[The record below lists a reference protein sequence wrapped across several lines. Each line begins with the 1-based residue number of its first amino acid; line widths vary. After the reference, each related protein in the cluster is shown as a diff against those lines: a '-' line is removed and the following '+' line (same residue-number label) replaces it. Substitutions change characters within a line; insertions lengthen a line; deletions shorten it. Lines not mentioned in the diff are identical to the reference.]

1 MRTLDHAAC
10 ARAIFESIG
19 GGENLVSAA
28 HCATRL
34 RLVVADA
41 HKVDQKRLE
50 SIPGVMGVF
59 CAGGQLQIILGTGT
73 VNRVY
78 EEFIKLSGLPG
89 IPVAQKCT
97 APVLPLPQRLVKT
110 LGDVFV
116 PILPA
121 IVAAGLLTGILDALG
136 RALPAVA
143 AADWFSFLKMVS
155 GTAFVSLP
163 VLVALSSARVFG
175 GNLFLGGVVGLCM
188 VHPALLNAWSVGT
201 AENVPV
207 WHLLCFNVK

>member
-19 GGENLVSAA
+19 GGENLVSAV

-59 CAGGQLQIILGTGT
+59 CAGGQLQIILGIGT

-89 IPVAQKCT
+89 
-97 APVLPLPQRLVKT
+97 
-110 LGDVFV
+110 V
-116 PILPA
+116 PAEIDHLSHPSKSRHHEDS
-121 IVAAGLLTGILDALG
+121 AGW
-136 RALPAVA
+136 P
-143 AADWFSFLKMVS
+143 
-155 GTAFVSLP
+155 
-163 VLVALSSARVFG
+163 
-175 GNLFLGGVVGLCM
+175 
-188 VHPALLNAWSVGT
+188 
-201 AENVPV
+201 
-207 WHLLCFNVK
+207 

>member
-1 MRTLDHAAC
+1 
-10 ARAIFESIG
+10 
-19 GGENLVSAA
+19 
-28 HCATRL
+28 
-34 RLVVADA
+34 
-41 HKVDQKRLE
+41 
-50 SIPGVMGVF
+50 MGVF

-89 IPVAQKCT
+89 APAAQKCT
-97 APVLPLPQRLVKT
+97 APVRPLPQRLVKT

-163 VLVALSSARVFG
+163 AIFFSAGWWGCAWCTPRCSTRGLLVQRKTSRSG
-175 GNLFLGGVVGLCM
+175 IC
-188 VHPALLNAWSVGT
+188 SVSM
-201 AENVPV
+201 
-207 WHLLCFNVK
+207 

>member
-19 GGENLVSAA
+19 GGENLVSAV

-34 RLVVADA
+34 RLVVADT

-78 EEFIKLSGLPG
+78 EEFIKLSGLRRRN
-89 IPVAQKCT
+89 
-97 APVLPLPQRLVKT
+97 VLPRYC
-110 LGDVFV
+110 
-116 PILPA
+116 
-121 IVAAGLLTGILDALG
+121 
-136 RALPAVA
+136 RCR
-143 AADWFSFLKMVS
+143 S
-155 GTAFVSLP
+155 G
-163 VLVALSSARVFG
+163 
-175 GNLFLGGVVGLCM
+175 
-188 VHPALLNAWSVGT
+188 W
-201 AENVPV
+201 
-207 WHLLCFNVK
+207 

>member
-50 SIPGVMGVF
+50 SLPGVMGVF

-89 IPVAQKCT
+89 APAAQKGT

-121 IVAAGLLTGILDALG
+121 IVAAGLLTGILDGTVDILDAIYFGKYLAG
-136 RALPAVA
+136 VVQLSDAQVA
-143 AADWFSFLKMVS
+143 ATDCNGNGVTGEEADLTVLMKFLVGS
-155 GTAFVSLP
+155 ITDLP
-163 VLVALSSARVFG
+163 Y
-175 GNLFLGGVVGLCM
+175 
-188 VHPALLNAWSVGT
+188 T
-201 AENVPV
+201 EE
-207 WHLLCFNVK
+207 

>member
-1 MRTLDHAAC
+1 
-10 ARAIFESIG
+10 
-19 GGENLVSAA
+19 
-28 HCATRL
+28 
-34 RLVVADA
+34 
-41 HKVDQKRLE
+41 
-50 SIPGVMGVF
+50 MGVF

-89 IPVAQKCT
+89 APAAQKCT

-143 AADWFSFLKMVS
+143 AADWFNFLKMVS

-175 GNLFLGGVVGLCM
+175 GNLSSAGWWDCAWCTPRCSTRGLWAQRRTSRSGIC
-188 VHPALLNAWSVGT
+188 SVST
-201 AENVPV
+201 
-207 WHLLCFNVK
+207 